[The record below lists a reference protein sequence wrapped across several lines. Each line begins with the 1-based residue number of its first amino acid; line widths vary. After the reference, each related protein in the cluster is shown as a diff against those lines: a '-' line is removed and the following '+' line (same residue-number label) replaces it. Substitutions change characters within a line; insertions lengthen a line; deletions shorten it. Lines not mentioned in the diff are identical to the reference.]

1 MFVAKIKQKI
11 QEGIAN
17 LPTSLA
23 LAKIKIMI
31 SKDQKG
37 KARDQDQQILENI
50 FKVDIVFNKC
60 LRLIKAD

>member
-23 LAKIKIMI
+23 LARIKIRN

-60 LRLIKAD
+60 LCLIKAD